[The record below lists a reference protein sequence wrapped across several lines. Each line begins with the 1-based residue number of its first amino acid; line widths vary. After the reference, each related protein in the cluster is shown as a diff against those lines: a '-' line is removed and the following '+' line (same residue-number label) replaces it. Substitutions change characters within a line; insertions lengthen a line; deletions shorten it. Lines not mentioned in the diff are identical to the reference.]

1 MNKKLYLDSN
11 TTSFEK
17 KETVQKNYDII
28 AEDYANEFGFY
39 TEDLDV
45 YDELAKYLDKD
56 SNVLDLGAGTGRTY
70 AYFNKRRIKYVG
82 LDFSNEMKNHAFK
95 LHGNFPYIV
104 DDMINV
110 KKYFDNGSID
120 AVFAV
125 YSLFHLPKEEF
136 IKTITNVSE
145 ILKNNG
151 LFLFS
156 YQEGDN
162 EEMADEPYLGEK
174 GKGMLY
180 MNYMKKEEINSL
192 LEKYSFE
199 ELYRKEK
206 IETAESAIN
215 SGENKTIFILARKK

>member
-17 KETVQKNYDII
+17 KETVRKNYDII

-70 AYFNKRRIKYVG
+70 AYFNKKGIKYVG
-82 LDFSNEMKNHAFK
+82 LDFSNEMKNYAYK

-110 KKYFDNGSID
+110 KKYFDNNSID

-136 IKTITNVSE
+136 IKTITNVSD

-156 YQEGDN
+156 FQ
-162 EEMADEPYLGEK
+162 
-174 GKGMLY
+174 
-180 MNYMKKEEINSL
+180 
-192 LEKYSFE
+192 
-199 ELYRKEK
+199 
-206 IETAESAIN
+206 
-215 SGENKTIFILARKK
+215 

>member
-17 KETVQKNYDII
+17 KETVRKNYDII

-70 AYFNKRRIKYVG
+70 AYFNKKGIKYIG
-82 LDFSNEMKNHAFK
+82 LDFSIEMKNYAYK

-110 KKYFDNGSID
+110 KKYFDNDSID

-136 IKTITNVSE
+136 IKTITNVSD

-156 YQEGDN
+156 FQEGDK
-162 EEMADEPYLGEK
+162 EEMADEPYLGEE

-192 LEKYSFE
+192 LKNNSFE
-199 ELYRKEK
+199 DLFRKEK
-206 IETAESAIN
+206 IETAENAIN

>member
-17 KETVQKNYDII
+17 KETVRKNYDII

-70 AYFNKRRIKYVG
+70 AYFNKKGIKYVG
-82 LDFSNEMKNHAFK
+82 LDFSNEMKNYAYK

-110 KKYFDNGSID
+110 KKYFDNNSID

-136 IKTITNVSE
+136 IKTITNVSD

-156 YQEGDN
+156 FQEGDK
-162 EEMADEPYLGEK
+162 EEMADEPYLGEE

-206 IETAESAIN
+206 IETAENAIN

>member
-17 KETVQKNYDII
+17 KETVRKNYDII

-70 AYFNKRRIKYVG
+70 AYFNKKGIKYVG
-82 LDFSNEMKNHAFK
+82 LDFSNEMKNYAYK

-110 KKYFDNGSID
+110 KKYFDNNSID

-136 IKTITNVSE
+136 IKTITNVSD

-156 YQEGDN
+156 FQEGDK
-162 EEMADEPYLGEK
+162 EEMADEPYLGEE

-206 IETAESAIN
+206 IETAETAIN

>member
-17 KETVQKNYDII
+17 KETVRKNYDII

-45 YDELAKYLDKD
+45 YDELAKYLDKN

-70 AYFNKRRIKYVG
+70 AYFNKKGIKYVG
-82 LDFSNEMKNHAFK
+82 LDFSNEMKNYAYK

-110 KKYFDNGSID
+110 KKYFDNNSID

-136 IKTITNVSE
+136 IKTITNVSD

-156 YQEGDN
+156 FQEGDK
-162 EEMADEPYLGEK
+162 EEMADEPYLGEE

-206 IETAESAIN
+206 IETAETAIN

>member
-17 KETVQKNYDII
+17 KETVRKNYDII

-45 YDELAKYLDKD
+45 YDELAKYLDKN

-70 AYFNKRRIKYVG
+70 AYFNKKGIKYVG
-82 LDFSNEMKNHAFK
+82 LDFSNEMKNYAYK

-110 KKYFDNGSID
+110 KKYFDNNSID

-136 IKTITNVSE
+136 IKTITNVSD

-156 YQEGDN
+156 FQEGDK
-162 EEMADEPYLGEK
+162 EEMADEPYLGEE

-206 IETAESAIN
+206 IETAENAIN